1 MANSP
6 TYLPVHT
13 LSVNT
18 TPTTSD
24 YLVLQA
30 SGSTGDV
37 GLLQISNFI
46 DKFADSLIDQDTID
60 AFVANGWAAPT

>member
-46 DKFADSLIDQDTID
+46 DKFADSLIDQATIT
-60 AFVANGWAAPT
+60 AFTDNGWVAPT

>member
-6 TYLPVHT
+6 TYLPVYT

-18 TPTTSD
+18 NPTTSD
-24 YLVLQA
+24 YLVMQA

-37 GLLQISNFI
+37 GLLQISDFV
-46 DKFADSLIDQDTID
+46 DKFADDLIDQATIT
-60 AFVANGWAAPT
+60 AFLDNGWVALT

>member
-18 TPTTSD
+18 NPTTSD
-24 YLVLQA
+24 YLVMQA

-37 GLLQISNFI
+37 GLLQISDFV
-46 DKFADSLIDQDTID
+46 DKFADDLIDQATIT
-60 AFVANGWAAPT
+60 AFVNNGWVAPT

>member
-6 TYLPVHT
+6 TYLPVYT

-18 TPTTSD
+18 NPTTSD
-24 YLVLQA
+24 YLVMQA

-37 GLLQISNFI
+37 GLLQISDFV
-46 DKFADSLIDQDTID
+46 DKFADDLIDQATID
-60 AFVANGWAAPT
+60 AFLDNGWVAPT

>member
-6 TYLPVHT
+6 TYLPVYT

-18 TPTTSD
+18 NPTTSD
-24 YLVLQA
+24 YLVMQA

-37 GLLQISNFI
+37 GLLQISDFV
-46 DKFADSLIDQDTID
+46 DKFADDLIDQATIT
-60 AFVANGWAAPT
+60 AFLDNGWVAPT

>member
-46 DKFADSLIDQDTID
+46 DKFADSLIDQVTIT
-60 AFVANGWAAPT
+60 AFTDNGWVAPT

>member
-6 TYLPVHT
+6 TYLPVYT
-13 LSVNT
+13 LSENT

-24 YLVLQA
+24 YLVIQA
-30 SGSTGDV
+30 SGSSGDV
-37 GLLQISNFI
+37 GLLQIATMI

-60 AFVANGWAAPT
+60 AFVANGWVAPT